1 MDKNELLINLEGIS
15 FKYPGGPPVLRT
27 LDFKLHR
34 GDRVG
39 LIAPNGSGKTTLLH
53 IIMGLLKPVS
63 GQLEIFGRPV
73 KEEKDFAAVRR
84 RIGLLF
90 QDADDQLFSPTV
102 LEDVAFGPLNLGK
115 SKIEAIEIAQKTLVF
130 LGLEGFEDRITFKL
144 SGGEKRLVSL
154 ATVLAMEPEV
164 LLLDEPMTGLDRATK
179 AKLTEI
185 LAGIDLSYI
194 LISHDFD
201 FLADTA
207 DAIYTMEDGK
217 ILLDKELHLHE
228 HIHAHEH
235 GVYPHRHELTEEPHK
250 RIENHH
256 PVTKDRRHG
265 AADRRKNIKDRRQNS
280 ADRRQSSMDTGRR
293 AED

>member
-1 MDKNELLINLEGIS
+1 MAQNDLLINLEEIS
-15 FKYPGGPPVLRT
+15 FKYPDGPPVLNA
-27 LDFKLHR
+27 LDFKLHH

-53 IIMGLLKPVS
+53 IIMGLLKPSS
-63 GQLEIFGRPV
+63 GNLEIFGRPV
-73 KEEKDFAAVRR
+73 KEEKDFADVRR

-90 QDADDQLFSPTV
+90 QDADDQLFNPTV

-115 SKIEAIEIAQKTLVF
+115 SKGDAIKIARSTLDF
-130 LGLEGFEDRITFKL
+130 LGLAGFEDRITFKL

-164 LLLDEPMTGLDRATK
+164 LLLDEPMNGLDIKTK

-185 LAGIDLSYI
+185 LANLDLSYV

-201 FLADTA
+201 FLSETA
-207 DAIYTMEDGK
+207 DSIYTMADGK
-217 ILLDKELHLHE
+217 IRLDKEMHVHE

-235 GVYPHRHELTEEPHK
+235 GVYPHRHDMKDNREE
-250 RIENHH
+250 
-256 PVTKDRRHG
+256 TSKDRRK
-265 AADRRKNIKDRRQNS
+265 RTE
-280 ADRRQSSMDTGRR
+280 DRRQSTEDRR
-293 AED
+293 QKSNKYRQ